1 MKKTPVIALMV
12 ATLMVTSTALAAP
25 APPQRGGGGMRAAP
39 AQQHYQPL
47 PVQPKPAMPRGG
59 HSRHHNHHGDSLL
72 AGMFGVV
79 IGAVIGSVA
88 TN

>member
-25 APPQRGGGGMRAAP
+25 APPQQRGGMRATP

-47 PVQPKPAMPRGG
+47 PVQPKPAMPREGY
-59 HSRHHNHHGDSLL
+59 SRHHNHHGDSLL
-72 AGMFGVV
+72 AGMLGVV